1 MVAAVTAEMNAG
13 MWLPAEHFAVR
24 TIYSAPSIHPNLQQS
39 LRQNKTAGLV
49 TLEGLEADG
58 R

>member
-1 MVAAVTAEMNAG
+1 MVAAVTPKIDAG
-13 MWLPAEHFAVR
+13 IWLPAEHFAVR
-24 TIYSAPSIHPNLQQS
+24 TIYTAPSIHPNLRQS
-39 LRQNKTAGLV
+39 LGQNKTVGLV